1 MEAGPLPFPLTA
13 THLEPSVHSSG
24 QRAFVKPRLKHE
36 YELVLTT
43 IVKLGEKLGLDPSEL
58 VGCE

>member
-1 MEAGPLPFPLTA
+1 MPFPLTA

-36 YELVLTT
+36 YEPVLTT